1 MFKIRVMTLLALAI
15 FVFSTK
21 AVGEEV
27 TLQEMRVTSIQQYFI
42 DAGFSNEQ
50 VFEVKHQVVTGE
62 FARRSLNA
70 PLEMVYK
77 EVSTNSAHP
86 KEGDRKSYLTTV
98 EEGGHVYAVYTEFV
112 YMNGDWV
119 ATVYQ
124 RIHVRDTNQDVEDET
139 K

>member
-1 MFKIRVMTLLALAI
+1 MFKIRVISLLALAI

-42 DAGFSNEQ
+42 DAGFSDEQ
-50 VFEVKHQVVTGE
+50 VFDVKHQVVTGE
-62 FARRSLNA
+62 FARRSLSA

-77 EVSTNSAHP
+77 EVRANAASP
-86 KEGDRKSYLTTV
+86 KEGDRKSYSTKI
-98 EEGGHVYAVYTEFV
+98 EEGGHVFSVYTEFV

-124 RIHVRDTNQDVEDET
+124 RVYVRDANQDVENET
-139 K
+139 N